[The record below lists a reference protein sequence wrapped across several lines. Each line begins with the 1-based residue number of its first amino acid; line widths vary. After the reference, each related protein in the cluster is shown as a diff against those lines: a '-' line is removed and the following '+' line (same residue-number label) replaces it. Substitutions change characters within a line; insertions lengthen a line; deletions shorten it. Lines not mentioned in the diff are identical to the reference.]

1 MVRAVLVPLC
11 AALVLAGSAVAQ
23 TEPSVAASGRGTNL
37 TFAEFD
43 RLVLSRHGETETG
56 HTALRHLLNARVL
69 DVLAK
74 ESKLA
79 IGDADVQKRL
89 DQIEKDIAAS
99 GQKGGLAAYLK
110 ENGVSRATFTEY
122 LRLGL
127 IQETLARRALG
138 IAEPKPVNAEQQ
150 ELWLD
155 QVMAARGVD
164 YPAAPWTEG
173 IAARC
178 GDVSVSVGAFAE
190 HLRLQ
195 LGRETLR
202 DDCFQALLA
211 KRLRPRLP
219 ALSDEAVEHAVD
231 AELARRRADF
241 AADPKHQ
248 GMTYDQAAAATG
260 IRVES
265 LRDDPAVRAAAL
277 AYAWVDVNWGP
288 EGLKRVY
295 QEERAL
301 FDGRHGEAYRVRI
314 LFLRAAVLKNQL
326 NPRSFEDAERELGL
340 LRAEIHD
347 EADFKRLA
355 TTRSED
361 PPTRDKEGLFDWI
374 ARGDERLPADVV
386 SRIFRDGAP
395 IADDQRLIG
404 PVRSTGGVVLAWVGE
419 RRAPP
424 SWEVMASH
432 VHRELRKRI
441 MDEALVPADM
451 NTFLDE

>member
-1 MVRAVLVPLC
+1 MVRAALAPLC
-11 AALVLAGSAVAQ
+11 LVLGLTAPAVGQGDPA
-23 TEPSVAASGRGTNL
+23 VAASGRGTTL
-37 TFAEFD
+37 SFAEFD
-43 RLVLSRHGETETG
+43 RLVLARHGESESG
-56 HTALRHLLNARVL
+56 RTALRHLLNARVL

-74 ESKLA
+74 ESKLVL
-79 IGDADVQKRL
+79 GDADVQKRL

-99 GQKGGLAAYLK
+99 GQKGGLVAYLK
-110 ENGVSRATFTEY
+110 ENRVSLATFTEY

-127 IQETLARRALG
+127 IQEILARRALG
-138 IAEPKPVNAEQQ
+138 IPEPKPVNAEQQ

-164 YPAAPWTEG
+164 YPPPPWTEG

-178 GDVSVSVGAFAE
+178 GDVTVSVGAFAE

-195 LGRETLR
+195 VDRDTLR
-202 DDCFQALLA
+202 EDCFQALLA

-219 ALSDEAVEHAVD
+219 ALSDEAVERAVD

-260 IRVES
+260 IRAES
-265 LRDDPAVRAAAL
+265 LRDDPALRAAAL
-277 AYAWVDVNWGP
+277 AYAWVDVHWGAD
-288 EGLKRVY
+288 GLKRVY

-326 NPRSFEDAERELGL
+326 NPRSFEEAERELGL
-340 LRAEIHD
+340 LRAEIRS

-361 PPTRDKEGLFDWI
+361 APTRDKEGLFDWI
-374 ARGDERLPADVV
+374 ARGDERLPAEVV

-404 PVRSTGGVVLAWVGE
+404 PVRSTGGVLLAWAGE
-419 RRAPP
+419 RRAAPP
-424 SWEVMASH
+424 WEVMASH

-441 MDEALVPADM
+441 MDQALTPADL